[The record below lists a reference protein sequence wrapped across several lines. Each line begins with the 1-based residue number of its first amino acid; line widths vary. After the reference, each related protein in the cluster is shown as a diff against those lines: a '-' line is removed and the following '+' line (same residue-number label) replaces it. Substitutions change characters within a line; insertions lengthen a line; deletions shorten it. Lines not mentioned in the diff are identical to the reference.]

1 MWNNNQKTFFHKF
14 GRQSRPFDHG
24 LQCFDSQTE
33 NYNTRNLKSSHVLYW
48 VDGMFHWLQVAI
60 DNYLDGGYH
69 VPVCHKDLN
78 ELLEEDTYKTE
89 VYDGFSV
96 QSTSGNN
103 SDSRLGEDALFI
115 HIYPNTFINRYGMCQ
130 WLGVICLK

>member
-1 MWNNNQKTFFHKF
+1 MAVNQDPLTKE
-14 GRQSRPFDHG
+14 

-48 VDGMFHWLQVAI
+48 VDGMFHCLQVAI

-103 SDSRLGEDALFI
+103 SDSRLGEDAFFI

>member
-1 MWNNNQKTFFHKF
+1 MAINQNQLSK
-14 GRQSRPFDHG
+14 QPFDVK
-24 LQCFDSQTE
+24 LVCSTKADQPQTQ
-33 NYNTRNLKSSHVLYW
+33 NYNARNPKSSNILYW
-48 VDGMFHWLQVAI
+48 VDGMFHCLQVAI

-103 SDSRLGEDALFI
+103 SDSRLGEDALYV

>member
-1 MWNNNQKTFFHKF
+1 MWNNNQKTVFHNV
-14 GRQSRPFDHG
+14 GHQ
-24 LQCFDSQTE
+24 
-33 NYNTRNLKSSHVLYW
+33 NYNARNPKSSHILYW
-48 VDGMFHWLQVAI
+48 VDSMFHWLQVAI

-115 HIYPNTFINRYGMCQ
+115 HIYPNTFINRYGM
-130 WLGVICLK
+130 WWFNHRGLSALI